1 MITACEKEIEWQSN
15 QGNNAHTKKNIAPK
29 EQKARNT
36 KTF

>member
-15 QGNNAHTKKNIAPK
+15 QENNAHKQKTK
-29 EQKARNT
+29 QKARNT